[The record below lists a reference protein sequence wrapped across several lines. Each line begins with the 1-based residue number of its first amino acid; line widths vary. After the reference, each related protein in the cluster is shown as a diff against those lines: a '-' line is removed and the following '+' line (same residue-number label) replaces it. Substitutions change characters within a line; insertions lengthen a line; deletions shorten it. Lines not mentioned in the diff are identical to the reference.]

1 MSVYSSNGAPKV
13 YQPPAVQTAGL
24 PSGWVYKGCLQ
35 DNIPAAEDPNQIVST
50 FPYMVWNNASNTP
63 AACLKQCQAFGYNA
77 AGLEYGSEC
86 FCGDVAN
93 ILVASQPGVDT
104 SPDAVQFYTRS
115 KTPQIVADSQ
125 CDSVCSGNASYLCG
139 SGNLLSY
146 YAFEGPTPLYTF
158 NFPTGTAAGEYSL
171 LIGGVV
177 VPLMTTQ
184 GINGKAQFIEKYGS
198 GEPNG
203 TGAYEL
209 DLTEINNWSLA
220 WRTMSGMDTDVFC
233 SAGVTLPDKAGRILT
248 VGGWAGESNF
258 GVRLYSP
265 DGSAGVFG
273 TNRKSSQ
280 ASVQNFLANFKLEW
294 MEDNG
299 VLSLQVPRW
308 YPSAM
313 VMANGS
319 VMIIGGEIG
328 SNAAQQPTLELLPAT
343 GVPDTTTVSGYSNTT
358 VYLDFLERTAPFNL
372 YPFVCVVPSGIFIA
386 YFNEAR
392 ILDETTFATK
402 KTLPNMP
409 AAVNDPAGGRT
420 YQLEGA
426 MVLLPQYAPYTA
438 NLGVLIC
445 GGSTSNG
452 GYPID
457 NCITTQPEDANPVW
471 TIERMVRPLPA
482 PSLSP
487 LTNISQPSRR
497 VMPCMAGLPDGTYV
511 ILNGG
516 QHGVAGFGLGG
527 DPNYNAVLYDP
538 TKPLNSRMSI
548 MANTTVAR
556 LYHSEAI
563 VLLDGRVMI
572 TGSDPTGDYAQPA
585 GEWPEEYR
593 VEVFT
598 PPYLLSGAQRPTFT
612 LSSTDWAYGDTIT
625 VTVNV
630 PSGNAANIKISMLGS
645 VVSTHGNAMGQ
656 RTIFPAVTCSSATT
670 CTVTAP
676 PTAHIAP
683 PGWFMFFVLDGP
695 TPAVGQ
701 FVRIGK
707 DPAKIGN
714 WPAGVA
720 AFAPLPGV

>member
-1 MSVYSSNGAPKV
+1 
-13 YQPPAVQTAGL
+13 
-24 PSGWVYKGCLQ
+24 
-35 DNIPAAEDPNQIVST
+35 
-50 FPYMVWNNASNTP
+50 
-63 AACLKQCQAFGYNA
+63 
-77 AGLEYGSEC
+77 
-86 FCGDVAN
+86 
-93 ILVASQPGVDT
+93 
-104 SPDAVQFYTRS
+104 
-115 KTPQIVADSQ
+115 
-125 CDSVCSGNASYLCG
+125 
-139 SGNLLSY
+139 
-146 YAFEGPTPLYTF
+146 LYTF

-258 GVRLYSP
+258 GVRLYAP

-280 ASVQNFLANFKLEW
+280 VSVQNFLANFKLEW

-392 ILDETTFATK
+392 IIDETTFATK

-409 AAVNDPAGGRT
+409 AAVNDPTGGRT

-438 NLGVLIC
+438 NLSVLIC

-471 TIERMVRPLPA
+471 TIERMVRPLLA
-482 PSLSP
+482 PST
-487 LTNISQPSRR
+487 LTP
-497 VMPCMAGLPDGTYV
+497 
-511 ILNGG
+511 
-516 QHGVAGFGLGG
+516 H
-527 DPNYNAVLYDP
+527 
-538 TKPLNSRMSI
+538 
-548 MANTTVAR
+548 
-556 LYHSEAI
+556 
-563 VLLDGRVMI
+563 
-572 TGSDPTGDYAQPA
+572 
-585 GEWPEEYR
+585 
-593 VEVFT
+593 
-598 PPYLLSGAQRPTFT
+598 
-612 LSSTDWAYGDTIT
+612 
-625 VTVNV
+625 
-630 PSGNAANIKISMLGS
+630 
-645 VVSTHGNAMGQ
+645 
-656 RTIFPAVTCSSATT
+656 
-670 CTVTAP
+670 
-676 PTAHIAP
+676 
-683 PGWFMFFVLDGP
+683 
-695 TPAVGQ
+695 
-701 FVRIGK
+701 
-707 DPAKIGN
+707 
-714 WPAGVA
+714 
-720 AFAPLPGV
+720 